1 MVERAKRD
9 AFGGQR
15 GNGLPRVCPAIG
27 PVSYPSMG
35 VQLYGQRTGGH
46 AAADRGVRHRLLMKR
61 LSAKDIDFVRRI
73 MTDESVYPFIIDDGS
88 PPPDEFPV
96 ELFLGNEKVFVL
108 SPNDGS
114 VFLFVPI
121 RHRVYEVH
129 TCVLPGYRGLTAIQS
144 GKAVVYWMFANT
156 DAAKIFSI
164 IPENNRAYVC
174 LALWFQ
180 ERGGTVQG
188 VVSPGENDQH
198 DYRRDREVKPC
209 QQEPLLQPGSLV
221 V

>member
-1 MVERAKRD
+1 
-9 AFGGQR
+9 
-15 GNGLPRVCPAIG
+15 
-27 PVSYPSMG
+27 
-35 VQLYGQRTGGH
+35 
-46 AAADRGVRHRLLMKR
+46 MKR

-156 DAAKIFSI
+156 DASKIFSI
-164 IPENNRAYVC
+164 IPENNRAARMF
-174 LALWFQ
+174 ALRCGFRKEGEQCKAWSHQ
-180 ERGGTVQG
+180 GKMINTIIVGIER
-188 VVSPGENDQH
+188 
-198 DYRRDREVKPC
+198 
-209 QQEPLLQPGSLV
+209 
-221 V
+221 